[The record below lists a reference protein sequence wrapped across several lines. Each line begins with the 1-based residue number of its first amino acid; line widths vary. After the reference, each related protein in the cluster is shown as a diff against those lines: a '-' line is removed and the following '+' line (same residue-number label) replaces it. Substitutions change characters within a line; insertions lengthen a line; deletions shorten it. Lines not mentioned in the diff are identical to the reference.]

1 MPSWGPHTRLWP
13 TALIDQLALPLCLST
28 QNHAETAGSSR
39 PRRFRR
45 RHSTYMST
53 TRASW
58 SRAVR
63 KPSRAH
69 REVPKGGYWVARRR
83 RVSPYCGAHFARH
96 VAPSFAP
103 RSEPPNGGRK
113 GTAVHFVRPVLPAR
127 PRKRVC
133 GTQLNVLRAAVRRRV
148 GLGETIGTAAAGIES
163 VQTLLPHTVT
173 TGTNPCTSMY
183 ESNTCK

>member
-39 PRRFRR
+39 SRRFRR

-58 SRAVR
+58 CRAVR

-96 VAPSFAP
+96 VTTSYAP
-103 RSEPPNGGRK
+103 RSEPPDGDQ
-113 GTAVHFVRPVLPAR
+113 GTL
-127 PRKRVC
+127 C
-133 GTQLNVLRAAVRRRV
+133 GAD
-148 GLGETIGTAAAGIES
+148 TAAATPES
-163 VQTLLPHTVT
+163 GRRHAARRPACRRHVGAGLARETAEQSVPSFRLF
-173 TGTNPCTSMY
+173 
-183 ESNTCK
+183 